1 MGPVRLEVGR
11 RLLARLRR
19 HRVSAGGIADL
30 AADERIVG
38 LLHAKRVSFSFT
50 SSFRTMDLHRRPP
63 PREELSDERARSL
76 ALADVLRMEDA
87 KEHQQWEPPRRT
99 TGRRA
104 ALAGLL
110 FVVAVWIW
118 VMPPAILAPTGPP
131 QASAERIEGGLQLL
145 VAFQVARIHA
155 FRRAEGRLPDVLS
168 ETGEPLSG
176 ITYTRVNPGTFRI
189 RARSGGQVVFYQ
201 SSDSLP
207 VFMRGALEALRGENE

>member
-1 MGPVRLEVGR
+1 
-11 RLLARLRR
+11 
-19 HRVSAGGIADL
+19 
-30 AADERIVG
+30 
-38 LLHAKRVSFSFT
+38 
-50 SSFRTMDLHRRPP
+50 MDQHRRPP
-63 PREELSDERARSL
+63 PREALSDERARNL
-76 ALADVLRMEDA
+76 ALAEVLRMEEA
-87 KEHQQWEPPRRT
+87 KQEHQQWEPPRRT

-118 VMPPAILAPTGPP
+118 VAPPAALAPTGPP
-131 QASAERIEGGLQLL
+131 EASADRVEGGLQLL

-168 ETGEPLSG
+168 ETGEPLAG
-176 ITYTRVNPGTFRI
+176 ITYTRLNPGTFRI